1 MPRFDQPDMEVHPLT
16 GSGYSFSA
24 AKVADLGA
32 SEYTLVALAA
42 DCSSSVASFASE
54 IEDCIA
60 EVVRCCGSGPRADNL
75 MLRFTRFNERVTE
88 VHGYKPLAACPL
100 GDYKNSIIAAGGTAL
115 CDAAMNAVE
124 SLAAYSSN
132 LDDHDFDVNGIV
144 FVITDGEENSSKAK
158 VGQIKRRLAKLAK
171 QPGFS
176 SVVTVLVGVG
186 VGSGEL
192 SRALETFKKKAGFDR
207 YIQLERADASALAQL
222 AEFVS
227 RSIGVQSQSLATGAA
242 APRLGF

>member
-1 MPRFDQPDMEVHPLT
+1 MPRFDQPDMETHPLT

-24 AKVADLGA
+24 ARVADLGA

-42 DCSSSVASFASE
+42 DCSSSVSSFASE

-60 EVVRCCGSGPRADNL
+60 EVVRCCGTGPRADNL
-75 MLRFTRFNERVTE
+75 MLRFTRFNERIDE

-100 GDYKNSIIAAGGTAL
+100 GDYKKSIIAGGGTAL
-115 CDAAMNAVE
+115 CDAGLNAVE
-124 SLAAYSSN
+124 SLAAYAGD

-144 FVITDGEENSSKAK
+144 FVITDGDENSSKAK
-158 VGQIKRRLAKLAK
+158 VSEIKRALARVRAQAGL
-171 QPGFS
+171 S
-176 SVVTVLVGVG
+176 SMVTVLVGVG
-186 VGSGEL
+186 VSNAEL
-192 SRALETFKKKAGFDR
+192 SRALKSFKKKAGFDR

-227 RSIGVQSQSLATGAA
+227 RSIGVQSQSLACGTPAA
-242 APRLGF
+242 RLGF